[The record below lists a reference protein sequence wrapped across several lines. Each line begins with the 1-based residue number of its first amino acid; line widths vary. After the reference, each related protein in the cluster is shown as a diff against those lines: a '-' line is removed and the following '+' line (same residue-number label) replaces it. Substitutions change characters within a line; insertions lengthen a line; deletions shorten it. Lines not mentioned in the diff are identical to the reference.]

1 VVYDSYA
8 KDLGLSLE
16 SQKEGARIW
25 ADLATSAHG
34 RTTGIAL
41 VDDDGVKSQQA
52 FFDESGIKGT
62 ASELYD
68 VDASKEAFGNE

>member
-1 VVYDSYA
+1 
-8 KDLGLSLE
+8 
-16 SQKEGARIW
+16 
-25 ADLATSAHG
+25 
-34 RTTGIAL
+34 
-41 VDDDGVKSQQA
+41 VKSQQA